1 MRSRS
6 IHPARLFAV
15 GALVALVAG
24 CGIVAPIVPGG
35 DRTDTKTTDA
45 GGATSASVE
54 VNLGAGQ
61 LTLAGGSS
69 ALATTKFTYNVE
81 SWKPTVDYTVS
92 NGRGTLVIAQPNVP
106 VAVGKSVRN
115 DWDVR
120 LSNSIPLDLKINTGA
135 GKSTLNLSGMT
146 LVSAAISGGAGE
158 LQADLSGEWRRSVE
172 IDVNGGVGK
181 VTVQLPSSVGARAKV
196 TTGLGTVTANG
207 LTKSG
212 DTWVNDQFGKSPITV
227 DVVIRAGVGEVNLD
241 VK

>member
-1 MRSRS
+1 MKLTM
-6 IHPARLFAV
+6 IHPARILIV

-24 CGIVAPIVPGG
+24 CGIVAPIVPGE
-35 DRTDTKTTDA
+35 DRTDTTTTDA

-54 VNLGAGQ
+54 VDLGAGQ

-69 ALATTKFTYNVE
+69 GLATTKFTYNVE

-92 NGRGTLVIAQPNVP
+92 NSRGTLVIAQPNAP

-135 GKSTLNLSGMT
+135 AKSTLTLGGMA
-146 LVSAAISGGAGE
+146 LVSATISGGAGE
-158 LQADLSGEWRRSVE
+158 LQADLSGDWKKSAE

-181 VTVQLPSSVGARAKV
+181 ISVQLPSSVGARVKV
-196 TTGLGTVTANG
+196 STGLGSVTVNG

-212 DTWVNDQFGKSPITV
+212 DTWVNDQYGTSPVTV
-227 DVVIRAGVGEVNLD
+227 DLVIKAGVGEVNLD